1 MSAIFISFVHE
12 DELVAAAVKALIEAE
27 LKLPEKVFLSGDK
40 TLVYAGDRWLDKIT
54 LALKEA
60 KLVVLM
66 LSKRS
71 VRRPWVNFE
80 AGGAWLTDKTIIPC
94 CYGNQ
99 RKDSL
104 PHPYASIHALDLKGE
119 AHFMLQ
125 SIHHQL
131 GLTTAKPESP
141 FDKAIQEYAR
151 KKKREEEGTKPS
163 LAEALS
169 EEISNRYKGLQRALE
184 EFKDEE

>member
-1 MSAIFISFVHE
+1 MAAIFISFVHE
-12 DELVAAAVKALIEAE
+12 DEKVAAAVKLLIEEE
-27 LKLPEKVFLSGDK
+27 LELPDKVFLSGDK
-40 TLVYAGDRWLDKIT
+40 TMVYAGDRWRDRIT
-54 LALKEA
+54 VALKEA

-99 RKDSL
+99 QKDNL
-104 PHPYASIHALDLKGE
+104 PHPYASIQALNLKGE
-119 AHFMLQ
+119 AYFLLQ
-125 SIHHQL
+125 SIYHQL

-141 FDKAIQEYAR
+141 FDKVVR
-151 KKKREEEGTKPS
+151 
-163 LAEALS
+163 
-169 EEISNRYKGLQRALE
+169 
-184 EFKDEE
+184 